1 YTDPQCLFI
10 AVQGF
15 GQQVPL
21 GSAAAMYLTRRL
33 DRAFCV
39 LSLTDRKIEELPFGN
54 MTACSIRQLA
64 TQSWPSLD
72 GRGQSRDRRRD
83 TGVVARVKRDCPRG
97 QRRLASGSH
106 GCVVRRSCRTC
117 LSG

>member
-1 YTDPQCLFI
+1 MRSTELAKTDDTAIDPYTDPQCLFI

-39 LSLTDRKIEELPFGN
+39 LSLTDRKIEELAIWEYDGLLN
-54 MTACSIRQLA
+54 KTIGDAIMAVSGWSRSISRSSSRHWRCCS
-64 TQSWPSLD
+64 
-72 GRGQSRDRRRD
+72 
-83 TGVVARVKRDCPRG
+83 C
-97 QRRLASGSH
+97 
-106 GCVVRRSCRTC
+106 
-117 LSG
+117 